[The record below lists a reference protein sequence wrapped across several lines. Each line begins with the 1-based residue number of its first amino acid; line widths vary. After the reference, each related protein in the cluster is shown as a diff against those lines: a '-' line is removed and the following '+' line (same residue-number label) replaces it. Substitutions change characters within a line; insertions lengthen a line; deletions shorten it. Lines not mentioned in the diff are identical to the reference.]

1 MGRLRGSQGTCPQMS
16 RLSSRSP
23 QVFKRK
29 NRWIKYFYLILKIAD
44 PESQTAEKSKFLTG
58 FSKDVTE
65 HYNILHLDELGPEL
79 AEKVLQYW
87 MSKINRQLTNF
98 QVINMINVI
107 LLRL

>member
-1 MGRLRGSQGTCPQMS
+1 MKKTVEKIIFS
-16 RLSSRSP
+16 
-23 QVFKRK
+23 
-29 NRWIKYFYLILKIAD
+29 LILKIAD

>member
-1 MGRLRGSQGTCPQMS
+1 MGRLHGSQGTCPQMS

-23 QVFKRK
+23 QVYM
-29 NRWIKYFYLILKIAD
+29 IKSKKYSLKKVIFAD

-65 HYNILHLDELGPEL
+65 QYNILHLDELGPEL

-98 QVINMINVI
+98 QVINMIN
-107 LLRL
+107 